1 MKQEKESPILEEYK
15 KARDNWLEFMIEFKK
30 LGDTEKANLCLE
42 NATRIWNLRTQVE
55 EILTLI
61 QELKK

>member
-15 KARDNWLEFMIEFKK
+15 KARDNWLEFMVEFKK

-42 NATRIWNLRTQVE
+42 NATRIWNLRMQVE